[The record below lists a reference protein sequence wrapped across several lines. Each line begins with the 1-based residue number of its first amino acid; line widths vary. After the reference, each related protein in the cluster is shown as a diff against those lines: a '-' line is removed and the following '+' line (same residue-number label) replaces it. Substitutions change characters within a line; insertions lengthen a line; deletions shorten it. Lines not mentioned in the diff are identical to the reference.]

1 MADYQQTIGKP
12 VTLKGK
18 GLHTGV
24 EVEISFLPAEVNH
37 GYIFKRTD
45 LENKPLVHA
54 WAENVV
60 DTSRGTTLEEKG
72 VKIATVEHV
81 LAALN
86 GMGID
91 NVLIEINGPET
102 PIIDGSSAPF
112 VEAIRKAG
120 IEEQS
125 ALRDYFQVTEKIS
138 FTDADKGIEVV
149 IYPDNDLSVDVKI
162 DYNSKVLGNQYASLN
177 GIHDFAEEI
186 AKARTF
192 VFVHELEPLL
202 KNNLIKGGDLDNAI
216 IIMDRKMEQAELDRL
231 ANLFHKP
238 KVKVKPEGILNNIEL
253 YYPNEPARHKLLD
266 VIGDLALVGQRIK
279 GKIVATRPG
288 HYANTELA
296 KSIRKEIKNLKGRP
310 QPPGMNL
317 NVTLLDVHDIMKI
330 LPHRPPFLLVDRILY
345 RDESQVIGLKNITVN
360 EAFFQG
366 HFPGEAIM
374 PGVLQVE
381 AMAQV
386 GGILV
391 LNTVP
396 DPENY
401 STYFLKIDKVKFK
414 RKVVPGDTLVFR
426 MTLMEPI
433 RRGIAHMWGEAFV
446 GKTLVAEGELMA
458 QIVKDRV

>member
-24 EVEISFLPAEVNH
+24 DVEISFQPAEVNH

-45 LENKPLVHA
+45 LENQPLVHA
-54 WAENVV
+54 IAENVV
-60 DTSRGTTLEEKG
+60 DTSRGTTLEERGAK
-72 VKIATVEHV
+72 VATVEHV

-102 PIIDGSSAPF
+102 PIIDGSSGPF
-112 VEAIRKAG
+112 VEAIRTAG
-120 IEEQS
+120 IEEQPE
-125 ALRDYFQVTEKIS
+125 LRDYFEVTEKLS
-138 FTDADKGIEVV
+138 FEDPDKGIEVAV
-149 IYPDNDLSVDVKI
+149 YPDNDLSIDVKI

-177 GIHDFAEEI
+177 GIHDFALEI

-202 KNNLIKGGDLDNAI
+202 TNNLIKGGDLDNAI
-216 IIMDRKMEQAELDRL
+216 IIMDRKMEQTELDRL

-238 KVKVKPEGILNNIEL
+238 RVKVKTEGILNNIEL
-253 YYPNEPARHKLLD
+253 YFPNEPARHKLLD
-266 VIGDLALVGQRIK
+266 IVGDLALVGQRIK
-279 GKIVATRPG
+279 GKIIATRPG

-296 KSIRKEIKNLKGRP
+296 KIIRKEIKILRGKP
-310 QPPGMNL
+310 QPPNL
-317 NVTLLDVHDIMKI
+317 DPNDTLLDVHDIMKI
-330 LPHRPPFLLVDRILY
+330 LPHRPPFLLVDRILL
-345 RDESQVIGLKNITVN
+345 RDNAQVVGVKNVTVN
-360 EAFFQG
+360 ETFFQG

-401 STYFLKIDKVKFK
+401 NTYFIKIDKVKFK
-414 RKVVPGDTLVFR
+414 KKVVPGDTVVFR
-426 MTLMEPI
+426 MTLMEPV

-446 GKTLVAEGELMA
+446 GKHLVMEGELMA
-458 QIVKDRV
+458 QIVKDKE